1 MNDLIYLNVGGTKY
15 TTTRSTLCKYPDSM
29 LGRMFNVNSQF
40 KQVTDREGN
49 IFLNS
54 NGKIFEYIL
63 DFIISGVVPEDE
75 IILNRFKTECDYYQ
89 LPYKELIYEEK
100 KELDEIRLDRYNS
113 DNEHFNI
120 ILREIRKNNGKN
132 KTLSFNFKDI
142 YNNRNII
149 QEYAYLK
156 LKSMGY
162 NVIMNDSY
170 LYVKLY
176 N

>member
-29 LGRMFNVNSQF
+29 LGRMFNANSQF

-89 LPYKELIYEEK
+89 LPYKELIYKEK
-100 KELDEIRLDRYNS
+100 KRIR
-113 DNEHFNI
+113 
-120 ILREIRKNNGKN
+120 
-132 KTLSFNFKDI
+132 
-142 YNNRNII
+142 
-149 QEYAYLK
+149 
-156 LKSMGY
+156 
-162 NVIMNDSY
+162 
-170 LYVKLY
+170 
-176 N
+176 